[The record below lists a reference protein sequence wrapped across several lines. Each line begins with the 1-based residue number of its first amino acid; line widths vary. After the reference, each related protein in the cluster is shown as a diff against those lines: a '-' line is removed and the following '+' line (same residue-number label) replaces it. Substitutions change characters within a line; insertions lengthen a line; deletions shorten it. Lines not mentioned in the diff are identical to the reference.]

1 MLGELLGRRYKIIES
16 LGVSKFGQTYVAID
30 VKLFNTKCVV
40 KQLKPLTT
48 DSETLKVANRLFY
61 SEAQLL
67 HRLGIHDQIPHLLAH
82 FQEKRKFYLVQQLI
96 EGNSLSDELI
106 PQKLWSEEYV
116 INLLQGILEPLTF
129 VHQNNVIHRD
139 IKPSNLIRRKSDGKI
154 VLIDFGAIKQI
165 GTGVDNTQ
173 SQAYMTVIVGTPGY
187 MPSEQASGY
196 PRLSSDIYAV
206 GMVGIQALTGLKPDE
221 LQKDEHTAEIIWD
234 HLVHVSPRLAGV
246 LDKMIRYDFRQR
258 YHSASEAL
266 QAIQRLASPA
276 QMPAMIAE
284 YVTQQST
291 MRQKLVVPIRQ
302 TQKALG
308 NSLLPLLPANIQRK
322 FIESQLQ
329 VQPQQLV
336 VKDQSTDTRSLL
348 PQKNSVLLSGIS
360 FGTITSLGVAV
371 LFYIFI
377 YPKISVR
384 LQPTQFPSHIS
395 SPLNAPTPIS
405 EP

>member
-1 MLGELLGRRYKIIES
+1 MVKLTL
-16 LGVSKFGQTYVAID
+16 AID

-40 KQLKPLTT
+40 KQLKPVTT
-48 DSETLKVANRLFY
+48 DNETLKVANRLFY

-82 FQEKRKFYLVQQLI
+82 FQEKRKFYLVQQFI

-106 PQKLWSEEYV
+106 PQQLWSEEYV
-116 INLLQGILEPLTF
+116 INLLQGILEPLAF

-154 VLIDFGAIKQI
+154 ILIDFGAIKQI
-165 GTGVDNTQ
+165 GTGVENTQ
-173 SQAYMTVIVGTPGY
+173 SQAYLTVIVGTPGY

-206 GMVGIQALTGLKPDE
+206 GMIGIQALTGLSPDK
-221 LQKDEHTAEIIWD
+221 LPKDEDTAEIIWD
-234 HLVHVSPRLAGV
+234 NLVHVSPRLVGI

-266 QAIQRLASPA
+266 QAIQRLVSPQ

-284 YVTQQST
+284 YVAQQST

-302 TQKALG
+302 AQKALG
-308 NSLLPLLPANIQRK
+308 NSLLPLLPANLQHK

-329 VQPQQLV
+329 VQPQQLF
-336 VKDQSTDTRSLL
+336 VKDQSTDESSLL
-348 PQKNSVLLSGIS
+348 PPRKSILVYGIS

-371 LFYIFI
+371 LFYVFI
-377 YPKISVR
+377 YPKIVVR
-384 LQPTQFPSHIS
+384 IQPTEFPSHIT
-395 SPLNAPTPIS
+395 SPLNKPTPIS
-405 EP
+405 PH